1 MHKTTPTKIGI
12 LKRLLSTTAGLV
24 PSGEL
29 VEALGVS
36 RQAIWKGVESL
47 KAETIGIES
56 LPNRGYRLTHPPRYD
71 LSPSWLE
78 CMLDG
83 CPLGHPILLFESL
96 DSTQEIAKD
105 AARQGAP
112 GGLVVLAEEQK
123 SGRGRMGRNWL
134 SPTGGNI
141 YASVL
146 LRPNIPPMKIQLV
159 NLAAGL
165 AVQSALKGLYDV
177 RCSLKWPNDI
187 LWKGK
192 KLCGILSETA
202 SETDRVHY
210 AVTGIGLNVNLDEG
224 QLLEAGADKPSSIRE
239 ITGRETSRGDLLV
252 RLLKEFWGAL
262 SMLEQGPEGVS
273 RIVSLYRDRCSTL
286 GKEVR
291 VITDTGIDYGI
302 AENVTAEG
310 ALQVG
315 VDGSTRVYAAADVLH
330 VRASED

>member
-1 MHKTTPTKIGI
+1 MHRTTPTKIGI
-12 LKRLLSTTAGLV
+12 LKRLLSTPARLV

-29 VEALGVS
+29 VEALAVS
-36 RQAIWKGVESL
+36 RQAIWKGIESL
-47 KAETIGIES
+47 KSETIGIES
-56 LPNRGYRLTHPPRYD
+56 LPNRGYRLTHPPLYD

-78 CMLDG
+78 CMLEG
-83 CPLGHPILLFESL
+83 CPLGHPILLFESVG
-96 DSTQEIAKD
+96 STQEIAKD
-105 AARQGAP
+105 AARQGVP

-165 AVQSALKGLYDV
+165 AVQAALQGLYGV

-224 QLLEAGADKPSSIRE
+224 ELLEAGADKPSSVRE
-239 ITGRETSRGDLLV
+239 ITGKESSRGEILV
-252 RLLKEFWGAL
+252 RLLKEFSGAL
-262 SMLEQGPEGVS
+262 SLLEQGQEGISRVVS
-273 RIVSLYRDRCSTL
+273 MYRDRCSTL

-291 VITDTGIDYGI
+291 VLTDSGIDYGI
-302 AENVTAEG
+302 AENVTADG
-310 ALQVG
+310 ALQVD
-315 VDGSTRVYAAADVLH
+315 VNGSTRVYAAADVLH